1 MVRISLLTLISCW
14 NFIFICFYIIFLLF
28 SWLFDLDS
36 LHFLIHIV
44 KQVFTDSALLDFF
57 LSFVF
62 VLLEKQRNSFVLR
75 IINFSSVCSV
85 EYIKKLL
92 ILYIDRKRK
101 KERIYVIDF
110 GCCSRRMNRLIDR
123 VIEFKALLAFIF
135 CNFVSQ

>member
-85 EYIKKLL
+85 EYIKELL
-92 ILYIDRKRK
+92 ILYIGRKRK
-101 KERIYVIDF
+101 KERIYVDF
-110 GCCSRRMNRLIDR
+110 GCCSRCLNRFIDR